1 MFVSV
6 FMRAAL
12 RSDKLA
18 LGIKALIRI
27 SSMTKPTLGYRT
39 LALPVVKFIITFW
52 QISIIRLLDSNS
64 CHFVL
69 PHKERYQHN

>member
-1 MFVSV
+1 MLLSSL
-6 FMRAAL
+6 MSAAL
-12 RSDKLA
+12 RNDKVA
-18 LGIKALIRI
+18 MSIKTQIRR
-27 SSMTKPTLGYRT
+27 SSMAKLTLGYRT
-39 LALPVVKFIITFW
+39 LVLPVVKFIITFW